1 MLLLLSR
8 CGERDMPF
16 SLELALDLSMQGLLV
31 RFDAQQDVGPLLQ
44 APLKNGRVVCRAS
57 A

>member
-1 MLLLLSR
+1 V
-8 CGERDMPF
+8 PF

-31 RFDAQQDVGPLLQ
+31 GFDGQEQVGALLLT
-44 APLKNGRVVCRAS
+44 PLKNGRVVCRAS